1 MKMYKCKIMG
11 VVDSDGCYTCF
22 MGRQN
27 KDERTSRVLCKKQ
40 NITEEMEVQMA
51 PQATEPQPLEAVEA

>member
-22 MGRQN
+22 MSKAN
-27 KDERTSRVLCKKQ
+27 KDTGASRVLCKKQ
-40 NITEEMEVQMA
+40 NITDEMDVQPAPKVMEETIAIGQ
-51 PQATEPQPLEAVEA
+51 

>member
-22 MGRQN
+22 MSRQN
-27 KDERTSRVLCKKQ
+27 KDERTSRVICKKQ
-40 NITEEMEVQMA
+40 NISEEMEVQA
-51 PQATEPQPLEAVEA
+51 TPQQAEPQPVEAMEA